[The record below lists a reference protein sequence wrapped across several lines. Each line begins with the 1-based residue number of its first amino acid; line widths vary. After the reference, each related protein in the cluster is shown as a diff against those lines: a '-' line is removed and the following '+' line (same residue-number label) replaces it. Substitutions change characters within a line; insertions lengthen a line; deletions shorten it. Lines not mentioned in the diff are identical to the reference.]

1 MWSEAWLERPDL
13 GQPEDWNAV
22 DATAPNQP
30 YRAGP
35 AYVLYIQS
43 DTRTANYDTYFILT
57 EVNTRGICPITG
69 RLLPTNVG
77 YAVVTKLRGRQSSV
91 YNYNNPDY
99 ITADYKIPSTSKRA
113 SDSANPELPPPYTGC
128 ERDGGMRLNITPTS
142 PRIGEDFT
150 IIVTEGSVLAED
162 TVIRMELRNYMGES
176 LGIVREFTGVRQ
188 LNVKEADYL
197 PYLRNTSIFRFSV
210 GLYSS
215 GGDFIFHDAKR
226 IRLEYSQ
233 LEVEATRLSS
243 SDTITLILTHVNPLS
258 IPLTGVMVSVSGP
271 FNE

>member
-1 MWSEAWLERPDL
+1 
-13 GQPEDWNAV
+13 
-22 DATAPNQP
+22 
-30 YRAGP
+30 
-35 AYVLYIQS
+35 
-43 DTRTANYDTYFILT
+43 
-57 EVNTRGICPITG
+57 
-69 RLLPTNVG
+69 
-77 YAVVTKLRGRQSSV
+77 
-91 YNYNNPDY
+91 
-99 ITADYKIPSTSKRA
+99 
-113 SDSANPELPPPYTGC
+113 
-128 ERDGGMRLNITPTS
+128 
-142 PRIGEDFT
+142 
-150 IIVTEGSVLAED
+150 
-162 TVIRMELRNYMGES
+162 MGES

-258 IPLTGVMVSVSGP
+258 IPLTGVMVSASCP